1 MILLFYKNC
10 YKLSSIER
18 KRNILVKR
26 IHTVQQLTAARLQQV
41 LIYVHQAVQDFSVL
55 LKPALPVTAQRH
67 VKK

>member
-26 IHTVQQLTAARLQQV
+26 IHIVQQLTAARLQQV